1 MDAPLT
7 PKQRNFITGLII
19 FVGLAIVVFFGLRTA
34 RAFRQ
39 FHGHRPPPPFAT
51 KPAEMD
57 VNLIRDWMTVPFVSK
72 MYDVPPSILFDAL
85 EIPEEGNH
93 EKSLR
98 RLNEEYYPQA
108 KGIVLEKVKAAV
120 RASLPEPE
128 VLTPTSPASPVSP

>member
-1 MDAPLT
+1 MDAPLN
-7 PKQRNFITGLII
+7 PKQRNLVTGLII
-19 FVGLAIVVFFGLRTA
+19 IGLAIVVFFGLRMA

-51 KPAEMD
+51 KPVETD
-57 VNLIRDWMTVPFVSK
+57 VDLIRDWMTVPFVSK
-72 MYDVPPSILFDAL
+72 MYHVPPSILFDAL

-98 RLNEEYYPQA
+98 QLNEEYYPQA

-120 RASLPEPE
+120 SASLQNQGY
-128 VLTPTSPASPVSP
+128 